1 VFGTCQLALAGK
13 QTAAVPVETASAEAA
28 DCVCGGS
35 AALAGQHFVGG
46 AVAQQTIEW
55 LPCVHRLHTLKSHF
69 LEAGDSK
76 ASGEERAGD
85 VHPQLPHSLDGSID
99 ARTHTASLH
108 VPHLSSHR
116 PHITAALAVEH
127 AIRVSTESVA
137 QLVDGKQTAAAV
149 MKRVALVWLD
159 ERVVEVVALEADLAQ
174 CLANGYVSFHF
185 AV

>member
-1 VFGTCQLALAGK
+1 MTQLA
-13 QTAAVPVETASAEAA
+13 
-28 DCVCGGS
+28 
-35 AALAGQHFVGG
+35 
-46 AVAQQTIEW
+46 IEW

-69 LEAGDSK
+69 LEAGDLK
-76 ASGEERAGD
+76 VSGKQRAGD
-85 VHPQLPHSLDGSID
+85 MHPQFPHSLDGSID
-99 ARTHTASLH
+99 AQTHTTSLH

-116 PHITAALAVEH
+116 AHITAAFTVEH
-127 AIRVSTESVA
+127 AICVSAESVA